1 MSGTHNHRVDFRFG
15 IEKCVLLLLGAF
27 FSLPV
32 FSSSSPETL
41 DALPASLLAAV
52 SQTWAQPSWRLVN
65 GVAERSMNGHHSMD
79 YRLSAQALSIKSAV
93 GEVQMSLHSYGDGQQ
108 TIFAETPSLQVNGK
122 RLEKQYQ
129 QLTEWYLDSPLGLEQ
144 GFTFAQPLSKQRGEL
159 ILNLAFSGS
168 LTPQLKDQTLHFLDG
183 KQRSQLTYDKLYAFD
198 ATGRELPSRMV
209 LAGNTLSLRVDDR
222 DAIYP
227 VVVDP
232 LFSPVRL
239 VDSRG
244 IAGDRFGLSVAID
257 GSTAVVGADSVGAA
271 DTFGAAVVY
280 EKQHGIWQ
288 EVAHLNTATSFGDRL
303 GYSVAISGDTIVV
316 GAWDMPNGA
325 ATQPSVYVYVKGAN
339 GWPTVETA
347 RLRPLDPQLA
357 LSGSTRFG
365 HSVDISAG
373 VVVVG
378 APSYDVT
385 PPVGILCKGLAS
397 QGVDA
402 GAAFVFVRPVAGWS
416 GSQNEAVM
424 LMDGDACDSDALGV
438 SVAIDADTV
447 VLGAHGD
454 DGGVSGFVDAAG
466 SVYVFVKPLAG
477 WHSPTPL
484 TESATLRA
492 FAREGT
498 AHFGFSVDVSNDVVV
513 VGAFGDPNKVGVN
526 TSSGSGAAFIFEKP
540 LNGWMGLLTETV
552 KLNAA
557 DRAGKDNFGHSVAIS
572 ADTVVVGAP
581 RSEEAV
587 LAPLVAEVDSGAMY
601 LFSKPVAGWASGAV
615 GGVMISSVKK
625 LAATPASGDLYGYS
639 VAVSGNVLIAGA
651 PSCTGIE
658 MTAFGSVKQCALTT
672 AVPTF
677 IAGTGMA
684 YLFDSVAALNVV
696 KTDSTASGVVS
707 RSSANKVVRL
717 SQGVTY
723 TLSITNSDPL
733 VDATQVV
740 LTDVLPANVSY
751 QSAAVTQGTG
761 SCVEAA
767 GTVNCTFAQ
776 IPSNSGVASV
786 SIVATAPASAQ
797 RISNTASIEYPEDD
811 TNLNNNQSSVSTEA
825 NAQPLANNQ
834 GLSLFEDVTKNGFV
848 IGNDPDGG
856 SVTYSINQ
864 PANGTITNINATT
877 GAFSYTPNANFV
889 GVDTF
894 IFSADDQHEPSVL
907 ATVTV
912 TVENL
917 PDPPVALDDTATTL
931 EDTAIS
937 ISYADLLLNDTDPD
951 LGQTALLIV
960 ASHDQ
965 FSANGVA
972 IAATAGGLV
981 YTPALNSHGSDH
993 FSYVVKDPDGHQDV
1007 GTVSIT
1013 VTSVADAPVA
1023 VNDVMVSLNG
1033 AVIQNFSVLAND
1045 EDIEGLGL
1053 VVTSNTTPSNGQLL
1067 LNSANATFTYTP
1079 NPGFNNGQDSF
1090 TYTLSNVGISDPA
1103 LSATATVYVVVST
1116 TAPLVHI
1123 SSEDTV
1129 TTVAGL
1135 NAQLL
1140 IGEVNS
1146 MTSSAQGGT
1155 VVRNANGTV
1164 SYTPPLNFFGNDTFG
1179 YLDVNNNAGSV
1190 DLTVT
1195 AVNDA
1200 PVANNMPSL
1209 IVNEDTVKIGQLA
1222 GSDVD
1227 GDAITFQAGQVSA
1240 SGGSVVVNPNG
1251 TFVFTPDANFNGL
1264 GVFNFVVVDDKGAS
1278 SQAVTVTVNVIPV
1291 PDPPTATEDLYSVD
1305 EDAVLIGDPN
1315 VNSQIDGLLENDV
1328 DIDNSLNPTFSVVG
1342 FDARSLKG
1350 GTVSVE
1356 ANGKFSY
1363 TPAKDFNGVDRFQYT
1378 ITNGLAQGTGTVTI
1392 TVNPSRDAN
1401 IAADVVEDI
1410 VFNGSFTTANL
1421 LASSSLAA
1429 LATISVDQS
1438 SANGGTILDHGDGT
1452 FTYTPAANFAG
1463 NDSFT
1468 YTITD
1473 SVTGSKEVAT
1483 ISVTVAAKPVVTK
1496 SGGGA
1501 LAPLMLLTLFILL
1514 MQRRRFLR

>member
-1 MSGTHNHRVDFRFG
+1 MICAHNLRLDFRFG
-15 IEKCVLLLLGAF
+15 IEKCVLLVFGVFL
-27 FSLPV
+27 SLPV
-32 FSSSSPETL
+32 FSSSASETF
-41 DALPASLLAAV
+41 DTLPASLLAAV
-52 SQTWAQPSWRLVN
+52 SQTWSQPSWRLVD
-65 GVAERSMNGHHSMD
+65 GVAERGMDERHSMA
-79 YRLSAQALSIKSAV
+79 YRLNAQALSIKSAE
-93 GEVQMSLHSYGDGQQ
+93 GDVQMSLHSYGDGQQ

-122 RLEKQYQ
+122 RLEKQYK
-129 QLTEWYLDSPLGLEQ
+129 QLTEWYLNSPLGLEQ
-144 GFTFAQPLSKQRGEL
+144 GFTFEQPLSRQRGEL

-244 IAGDRFGLSVAID
+244 IVGDRFGLSVAID

-325 ATQPSVYVYVKGAN
+325 ATQPSVYVYVKGVN

-357 LSGSTRFG
+357 LPGSTRFG

-402 GAAFVFVRPVAGWS
+402 GAAFVFVKPVAGWS
-416 GSQNEAVM
+416 GTQNENAM
-424 LMDGDACDSDALGV
+424 LMDKDACDSDALGV

-454 DGGVSGFVDAAG
+454 DGGLSGFVDAAG
-466 SVYVFVKPLAG
+466 SAYVFVKPVAG
-477 WHSPTPL
+477 WQSAIPL
-484 TESATLRA
+484 FESATLRA

-557 DRAGKDNFGHSVAIS
+557 DRTGKDNFGHSVAIS

-587 LAPLVAEVDSGAMY
+587 VAPAVAKVDSGAMY

-615 GGVMISSVKK
+615 GGVMTSSVKK

-639 VAVSGNVLIAGA
+639 VAVSGNVLLAGA

-672 AVPTF
+672 ADPTF
-677 IAGTGMA
+677 VVGAGMA

-696 KTDSTASGVVS
+696 KTDSTTSGVVS
-707 RSSANKVVRL
+707 STANNVARL
-717 SQGVTY
+717 GSDVTY
-723 TLSITNSDPL
+723 TLSITNSDVL
-733 VDATQVV
+733 VNATQVV
-740 LTDVLPANVSY
+740 LTDVLPAGLTY
-751 QSAAVTQGTG
+751 KSAAVTQGTG
-761 SCVEAA
+761 SCLEAV

-776 IPSNSGVASV
+776 IPSNSGVTSV

-797 RISNTASIEYPEDD
+797 RISNTATIAYPEDD
-811 TNLNNNQSSVSTEA
+811 TNMNNNQSGVSTEV
-825 NAQPLANNQ
+825 NSQPLANNQ
-834 GLSLFEDVTKNGFV
+834 SLSLFEDVTKNGFV

-864 PANGTITNINATT
+864 PANGTISNVNAAT
-877 GAFSYTPNANFV
+877 GAFSYTPNSNFI

-894 IFSADDQHEPSVL
+894 TFSADDQHEPSAL
-907 ATVTV
+907 ASVTV

-917 PDPPVALDDTATTL
+917 PDPPVALDDTVTTL

-981 YTPALNSHGSDH
+981 YTPALNFHGSDH

-1023 VNDVMVSLNG
+1023 VNDVMVSLSG

-1146 MTSSAQGGT
+1146 MTSSAQGGA
-1155 VVRNANGTV
+1155 VVRHVNGTV
-1164 SYTPPLNFFGNDTFG
+1164 SYTPPLNFFGSDTFG

-1209 IVNEDTVKIGQLA
+1209 IANEDTAKIGQLA

-1291 PDPPTATEDLYSVD
+1291 ADPPTATKDLYSVD

-1315 VNSQIDGLLENDV
+1315 ANSQMDGLLENDV
-1328 DIDNSLNPTFSVVG
+1328 DIDNPLNPTFSVVG
-1342 FDARSLKG
+1342 FDARSRKG
-1350 GTVSVE
+1350 
-1356 ANGKFSY
+1356 
-1363 TPAKDFNGVDRFQYT
+1363 
-1378 ITNGLAQGTGTVTI
+1378 
-1392 TVNPSRDAN
+1392 
-1401 IAADVVEDI
+1401 
-1410 VFNGSFTTANL
+1410 
-1421 LASSSLAA
+1421 
-1429 LATISVDQS
+1429 
-1438 SANGGTILDHGDGT
+1438 
-1452 FTYTPAANFAG
+1452 
-1463 NDSFT
+1463 
-1468 YTITD
+1468 
-1473 SVTGSKEVAT
+1473 
-1483 ISVTVAAKPVVTK
+1483 
-1496 SGGGA
+1496 
-1501 LAPLMLLTLFILL
+1501 
-1514 MQRRRFLR
+1514 